1 MRWWQKVA
9 LWLLIISGV
18 VWGTVLFTYV
28 LFPIFVVKDGLTRAS
43 GLPFGR
49 LYHNYVQLMAYLQ
62 LPWIPKLHM
71 LDFKDSV
78 SGATHFADVRKL
90 FIFDIVVFLI
100 TVIPGVRAW
109 RQLAKRRERW
119 QMVRSFQIGAI
130 VPIVLGALMAVNFNA
145 VFIKFHEVL
154 FRNDDWLFD
163 PAVDPIINVLP
174 EDFFSAC
181 FAIALIGFEAV
192 MIYGIWRGRKDA
204 RASK

>member
-90 FIFDIVVFLI
+90 FIFDIGVFLI
-100 TVIPGVRAW
+100 TVIPGVRKLGANW
-109 RQLAKRRERW
+109 LNAVSVGKW
-119 QMVRSFQIGAI
+119 CAVFKSVPSFRLC
-130 VPIVLGALMAVNFNA
+130 LGALMAVNFNA

-174 EDFFSAC
+174 EDFLLRVFC
-181 FAIALIGFEAV
+181 YCVDRL
-192 MIYGIWRGRKDA
+192 
-204 RASK
+204 

>member
-18 VWGTVLFTYV
+18 VWGTVLLTYV
-28 LFPIFVVKDGLTRAS
+28 LFPIFVVKDGLTRVS
-43 GLPFGR
+43 GLSFGR

-71 LDFKDSV
+71 LDFTDSV

-90 FIFDIVVFLI
+90 FIFDIVVFLL
-100 TVIPGVRAW
+100 TVVPGVRAW
-109 RQLAKRRERW
+109 RQLAKRHERW
-119 QMVRSFQIGAI
+119 QMVRSFQIGAV
-130 VPIVLGALMAVNFNA
+130 VPLVLGALMAVNFNA

-192 MIYGIWRGRKDA
+192 MIYGIWRGRQDA
-204 RASK
+204 RA